1 VNEIDWRVSNR
12 IFVTTAKKFPF
23 VVVAILRVA
32 CSACESVLSR
42 APIFYFCAHG
52 VHLVA
57 VLAVQFWGI
66 LAQKGGW
73 VGQFWGHVAQNPLAA
88 AAPPRAARS
97 PPIAKLTPVPVSP
110 LDVDS
115 RARRA
120 GFDGAT
126 CVRSRERG
134 FRKCQPAVLLRSA
147 RTAALSECAPCGIGE
162 SGRVGSVPHQL
173 RERRCCASTPCSRSF
188 YLPSSLSGR
197 RDQRR
202 GAGGPRRATNGR
214 PRTGGK
220 FLRVF
225 VPILAPG
232 RTCTAPSSRSRH
244 PRGLVCSASVMS
256 LYVSTSSTYQS
267 MREYMT
273 SSSTSKLA
281 DVQNSRAGS
290 LW

>member
-1 VNEIDWRVSNR
+1 M
-12 IFVTTAKKFPF
+12 
-23 VVVAILRVA
+23 
-32 CSACESVLSR
+32 LSR

-57 VLAVQFWGI
+57 VLAVEFWGI

-97 PPIAKLTPVPVSP
+97 PPIAKRTTVPVSP

-134 FRKCQPAVLLRSA
+134 FRKCQPFVLLRSA

-173 RERRCCASTPCSRSF
+173 RERRCRVPTPCSRSF

-202 GAGGPRRATNGR
+202 ATNGR
-214 PRTGGK
+214 PRTGGQ
-220 FLRVF
+220 FCAGVR
-225 VPILAPG
+225 A
-232 RTCTAPSSRSRH
+232 
-244 PRGLVCSASVMS
+244 CSGSGSHASDDDAAAHEADGAAATASVS
-256 LYVSTSSTYQS
+256 AVSACCASSTATLYILCV
-267 MREYMT
+267 MRACVRACRGGGAGGTRCCPAT
-273 SSSTSKLA
+273 SQLAALCERKGSS
-281 DVQNSRAGS
+281 VRATRAP
-290 LW
+290 